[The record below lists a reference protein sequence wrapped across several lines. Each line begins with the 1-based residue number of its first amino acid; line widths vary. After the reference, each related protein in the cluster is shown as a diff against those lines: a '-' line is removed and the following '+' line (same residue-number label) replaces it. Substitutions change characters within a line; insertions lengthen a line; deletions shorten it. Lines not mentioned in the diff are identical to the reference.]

1 MLLTSDAL
9 SSDRYWAVH
18 LTIAEFMPQS
28 RNTPMRLGVI
38 STMPYRPYRFDPSS
52 RAMKIVAIEDIT
64 VEITRP
70 HSKWK
75 LPFAETFAISAAL
88 LIFFLSRPYFGC
100 MFV

>member
-18 LTIAEFMPQS
+18 LTIAEFIPQS

-38 STMPYRPYRFDPSS
+38 STIPYRPYRSDPSS
-52 RAMKIVAIEDIT
+52 LAMKIVAIAEIT
-64 VEITRP
+64 VEITKP
-70 HSKWK
+70 HSRWK
-75 LPFAETFAISAAL
+75 LPFAETLAISAAL
-88 LIFFLSRPYFGC
+88 LIFFLTQPYFVC

>member
-9 SSDRYWAVH
+9 SSDRNWAVH

-38 STMPYRPYRFDPSS
+38 STIPYRPYRSDPSS
-52 RAMKIVAIEDIT
+52 LAMKIVAIAEIT

-70 HSKWK
+70 HSRWK
-75 LPFAETFAISAAL
+75 LPVAETLAISAAL
-88 LIFFLSRPYFGC
+88 LIFFLSRPYFVC